1 MRELLHRLF
10 FQNWQRKAI
19 SAALAVI
26 IWFSVNHSLTTS
38 KTIGNVPVRIINVPV
53 GRTVD
58 GLQSNGLLSKRITLS
73 LVGNK
78 ALLDDLTP
86 NDLEVVI
93 DAQNKSDEWIA
104 SVNKKN
110 LISLNPEI
118 DISKSIFR
126 ISHQSFMVRLTKL
139 VSEKIP
145 VLITR
150 PIGEPPRDYQF
161 LDIWP
166 YQLNLS
172 VSGPEE
178 IIKQLKAKGVKLTF
192 NLNHIS
198 KGSLDELAS
207 ARHAGHGDVVSFYVP
222 DGWKQIQLPS
232 LSEAPLEIND
242 PQAQALRIDFVRSNL
257 LPLEKPIPI
266 SFFVP
271 REYSHLIKA
280 DALKIASSKL
290 IETIDGVPC
299 LTPKLCAKGVSL
311 PFLKTVKEML
321 ELVVVVTPKDELGN
335 VLEWSI
341 QFINPR
347 TLEDRYVSLI
357 MSDNSDDEVRN
368 LQPAVREE
376 YLRNRFRNYMNRFQ
390 LYWPDDKRFELK
402 VELKKETVVVDAP

>member
-1 MRELLHRLF
+1 MISFLHRLF
-10 FQNWQRKAI
+10 VQHWQRKAI

-26 IWFSVNHSLTTS
+26 IWFTVNHTLTST
-38 KTIGNVPVRIINVPV
+38 KTISNIPVRIINVPT
-53 GRTVD
+53 GKTVE
-58 GLQSNGLLSKRITLS
+58 GLQSNGLLSKKITLS

-78 ALLDDLTP
+78 ALLDDLNS

-93 DAQNKSDEWIA
+93 DAQNKSEEWIA
-104 SVNKKN
+104 SVGKKN
-110 LISLNPEI
+110 LISINPDI
-118 DISKSIFR
+118 DVSKGVSR

-150 PIGEPPRDYQF
+150 PIGEAPRDYQF

-166 YQLNLS
+166 YELHLS

-178 IIKQLKAKGVKLTF
+178 MVKQLKAKGVKLSF

-198 KGSLDELAS
+198 RKNLDELAA

-222 DGWKQIQLPS
+222 DSWKQIQLPA
-232 LSEAPLEIND
+232 LSETPLEIND

-271 REYSHLIKA
+271 PEYAAQLHPET
-280 DALKIASSKL
+280 LKFAQSKL
-290 IETIDGVPC
+290 IEMVNGSAF
-299 LTPKLCAKGVSL
+299 LAPKLCAKNVS
-311 PFLKTVKEML
+311 PSFLKIVKEHL
-321 ELVVVVTPKDELGN
+321 QLVLSITPKEGGSLD
-335 VLEWSI
+335 WSV
-341 QFINPR
+341 QFVNPR
-347 TLEDRYVSLI
+347 VLEDRYVSLI
-357 MSDNSDDEVRN
+357 MSDISDDEVRD
-368 LQPAVREE
+368 LQPAMREE

-390 LYWPDDKRFELK
+390 LYSPDDKRFDLK
-402 VELKKETVVVDAP
+402 VELKKETVFVHEN